1 MSTPPPPEERQEEEA
16 PRPIRT
22 STKVLIIGSIFAVIG
37 LVIFLT
43 ITIALPASRAANGFC
58 AAVRSGSDAK
68 TFATDELAGRIENPP
83 DDDEG
88 RTLTRLKTAEPID
101 VGVGQ
106 LGGGFTKGCFTT
118 DLKDKKPL
126 HIIVEKLN
134 GTWRVTSVHTET
146 PKYCE
151 LQPI

>member
-1 MSTPPPPEERQEEEA
+1 MSTTSDAPQQEER
-16 PRPIRT
+16 PVRT
-22 STKVLIIGSIFAVIG
+22 ITKVLIIGSIFAVIG
-37 LVIFLT
+37 LVIFLEV
-43 ITIALPASRAANGFC
+43 TIAFPASKAANGFC
-58 AAVRSGSDAK
+58 AAVRSGSSDAK
-68 TFATDELAGRIENPP
+68 TFATDDLAARIENPP

-88 RTLTRLKTAEPID
+88 RTLTRLKTAEPIN
-101 VGVGQ
+101 VGTGQ